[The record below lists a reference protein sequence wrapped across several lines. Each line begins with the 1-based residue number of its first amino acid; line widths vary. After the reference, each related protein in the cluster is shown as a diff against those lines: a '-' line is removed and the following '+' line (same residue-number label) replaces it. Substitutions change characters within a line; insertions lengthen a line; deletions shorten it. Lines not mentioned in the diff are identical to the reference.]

1 MKINEKVKIDTALVE
16 AFIARKGMTRGKF
29 SMSMGHADNWWQG
42 IKGKANGY
50 VTPNKAKLICTVLGM
65 EYNQLVIPDTTAS
78 DAYHCNEQKPLL
90 ADDKSIQ
97 AIVNSLNRL
106 ENSMNRLEIQMR
118 VLLKEL
124 GVK

>member
-1 MKINEKVKIDTALVE
+1 MYASDKVKIDVALVD
-16 AFIARKGMTRGKF
+16 AFIAKKGITKGKF
-29 SMSMGHADNWWQG
+29 SERMGHNDNWWHG
-42 IKGKANGY
+42 IRKTGQ
-50 VTPNKAKLICTVLGM
+50 VTPNKAKLICSVLGM
-65 EYNQLVIPDTTAS
+65 EYNQLVIPDRVTS
-78 DAYHCNEQKPLL
+78 NAYPCNEQKPLY
-90 ADDKSIQ
+90 ADDQSIQ